1 MLGPKVIRLRT
12 EYQVRLLL
20 AVVVAAASVLAW
32 GGSAASRPLDDVV
45 ASGTLKVAVY
55 RDNPPFSFRRDGA
68 LGGIDVEIGRRI
80 AQSLAVA
87 VEYME
92 VPADE
97 SVDDDLRNAVWKGHP
112 LWGKVVAD
120 LMLSIPFD
128 QDLGRRNNEVVLFAP
143 YTEERYVLMRDP
155 KRSGD
160 AQTLLSLRSGGIG
173 VELDSLPDFFL
184 TTTYNG
190 ALRASVVHF
199 PTTEAATH
207 AVLAGEVAG
216 VMGTLSRIEAALGDR
231 AQQLQPLPVNLRE
244 YGKETWNLG
253 IAVKENARD
262 LGYAAEDVVTD
273 LIATGEMA
281 VMFRARG
288 VSYHPPQL

>member
-1 MLGPKVIRLRT
+1 MLCAEVFRLRT
-12 EYQVRLLL
+12 LFRVRLLL
-20 AVVVAAASVLAW
+20 TAVGGAVSVFFW
-32 GGSAASRPLDDVV
+32 GGLAASRPLDDVV

-68 LGGIDVEIGRRI
+68 LAGIDVEIGRRI
-80 AQSLAVA
+80 AESLGVA

-120 LMLSIPFD
+120 MMLSIPFD
-128 QDLGRRNNEVVLFAP
+128 QELGRRNNEVVLFAP

-155 KRSGD
+155 KRGGD
-160 AQTLLSLRSGGIG
+160 EPTLLSLRSGRIG

-184 TTTYNG
+184 ATTYNG
-190 ALRASVVHF
+190 ALRVSVVHF
-199 PTTEAATH
+199 PTTEAA
-207 AVLAGEVAG
+207 ANAMLAGQVAG
-216 VMGTLSRIEAALGDR
+216 VMGTLSRIEVAVGER
-231 AQQLQPLPVNLRE
+231 SPQLRPVPFDLRE
-244 YGKETWNLG
+244 YGKATWNLG
-253 IAVKENARD
+253 IAVRENARD

-273 LIATGEMA
+273 LIASGEMA
-281 VMFRARG
+281 IIFRANG
-288 VSYHPPQL
+288 VGYHPPRL